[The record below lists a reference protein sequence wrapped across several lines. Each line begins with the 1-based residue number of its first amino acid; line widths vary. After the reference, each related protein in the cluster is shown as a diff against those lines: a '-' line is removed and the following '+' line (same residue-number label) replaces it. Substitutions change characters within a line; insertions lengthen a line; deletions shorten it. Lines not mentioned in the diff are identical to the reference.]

1 MLNSGK
7 MIPNLRTAQ
16 THELQC
22 DFPGLEF
29 LGPQKVAGCTSPRV
43 VAVQPRNDGCPLP
56 IDPLWILFCEL
67 SRFSDKPKDHIVHDI
82 SICNYTYHIYIYI
95 CETPHDIP
103 WYFILATPKIPQ
115 TDADELDKLDGF
127 PTELIFLGEKWTVEL
142 WFWSR

>member
-56 IDPLWILFCEL
+56 IDP
-67 SRFSDKPKDHIVHDI
+67 R
-82 SICNYTYHIYIYI
+82 
-95 CETPHDIP
+95 
-103 WYFILATPKIPQ
+103 
-115 TDADELDKLDGF
+115 
-127 PTELIFLGEKWTVEL
+127 
-142 WFWSR
+142 